1 VTVADSARRW
11 TSLAIC
17 LVLATAAV
25 VTSMA
30 TPAPAAPGDSEGG
43 SAALASALENASRG
57 FTDARGKLA
66 ASRRRQAELTAR
78 QRLVQQQVV
87 QLGKDVNQFA
97 AAAYRGGNLG
107 AINSILSS
115 DGLDDYLAR
124 AGMLQEISRQNSVA
138 LDRLNRAEDELE
150 TQNREI
156 GDEIR
161 LQQVQEQQMAKR
173 KSDAERALNVTSDEA
188 AFLSGSAPRAA
199 RSAPRRADGSFA
211 PQSCSIK
218 DPTSS
223 GCLTPRAL
231 NALQQAKAAGFT
243 HFVACFR
250 SASFGE
256 HPKGR
261 ACDFAANARGF
272 AGVAAG
278 AEKEY
283 GNRLANYFIANSDR
297 LGVLYVIWFRRI
309 WLPGVGWRA
318 YTRGDG
324 TPSSDHTNHVHLSVQ

>member
-1 VTVADSARRW
+1 MAAP
-11 TSLAIC
+11 
-17 LVLATAAV
+17 VLA
-25 VTSMA
+25 
-30 TPAPAAPGDSEGG
+30 APSSAGDSEGG

-66 ASRRRQAELTAR
+66 ASRSRQAALTLR

-97 AAAYRGGNLG
+97 AAAYRGGNMG

-124 AGMLQEISRQNSVA
+124 AGMLQEVSRQNSAA
-138 LDRLNRAEDELE
+138 LDRLNRAENELQ
-150 TQNREI
+150 TQTREI
-156 GDEIR
+156 GAEIK

-173 KSDAERALNVTSDEA
+173 KSDAERALNVTGDEA
-188 AFLSGSAPRAA
+188 VLLSGSASRAA

-211 PQSCSIK
+211 PQSCSID

-250 SASFGE
+250 GASFGE

-261 ACDFAANARGF
+261 ACDFAANPRGF
-272 AGVAAG
+272 AGVATG
-278 AEKEY
+278 AEKDY